1 MPDLK
6 DEIVN
11 KSFFQFLNR
20 GYKACSLK
28 DLEKATGLTKGAFYY
43 YFRNKEEILKA
54 GIEKYLS
61 VVSEISEEEFL
72 EVGSL
77 KAYIDIVVAR
87 KERRAEQLQQMFDFF
102 IIDIAFFQLVLEV
115 APLFPEYRKWIDE
128 LSKDRLSRWEY
139 MILKAKQQG
148 EIKGSLDTSVLAR
161 NLMSVSTSMLNIGF
175 KAVRLSDIERAAK
188 ITRGTFYYHFTN
200 KEEVLKE
207 GLYSYYAL
215 LNSKRTEEFGH
226 ISTLREYVDLTIQK
240 LTGIHNYSARTFSS
254 EIPEILCLSLIVEVI
269 ALFPEFKKVVLASK
283 MLRLSK
289 LEQLILNA
297 KRAGELRNDVDT
309 SILAKNLLNIS
320 VGVINYLIM
329 HQDISYALSAVRSQ
343 YEQLYSLAVGE

>member
-115 APLFPEYRKWIDE
+115 APLFPEYP
-128 LSKDRLSRWEY
+128 KDRLSRWEY

-161 NLMSVSTSMLNIGF
+161 NLMSVSTSMLNIELGTDNLHF
-175 KAVRLSDIERAAK
+175 MFSDMRMQFEQ
-188 ITRGTFYYHFTN
+188 YY
-200 KEEVLKE
+200 
-207 GLYSYYAL
+207 L
-215 LNSKRTEEFGH
+215 L
-226 ISTLREYVDLTIQK
+226 I
-240 LTGIHNYSARTFSS
+240 
-254 EIPEILCLSLIVEVI
+254 
-269 ALFPEFKKVVLASK
+269 KK
-283 MLRLSK
+283 
-289 LEQLILNA
+289 
-297 KRAGELRNDVDT
+297 
-309 SILAKNLLNIS
+309 
-320 VGVINYLIM
+320 
-329 HQDISYALSAVRSQ
+329 
-343 YEQLYSLAVGE
+343 

>member
-87 KERRAEQLQQMFDFF
+87 KERRAEQLQQMFDRYF
-102 IIDIAFFQLVLEV
+102 
-115 APLFPEYRKWIDE
+115 
-128 LSKDRLSRWEY
+128 
-139 MILKAKQQG
+139 G
-148 EIKGSLDTSVLAR
+148 
-161 NLMSVSTSMLNIGF
+161 IG
-175 KAVRLSDIERAAK
+175 A
-188 ITRGTFYYHFTN
+188 
-200 KEEVLKE
+200 
-207 GLYSYYAL
+207 
-215 LNSKRTEEFGH
+215 
-226 ISTLREYVDLTIQK
+226 
-240 LTGIHNYSARTFSS
+240 
-254 EIPEILCLSLIVEVI
+254 
-269 ALFPEFKKVVLASK
+269 
-283 MLRLSK
+283 
-289 LEQLILNA
+289 
-297 KRAGELRNDVDT
+297 
-309 SILAKNLLNIS
+309 
-320 VGVINYLIM
+320 
-329 HQDISYALSAVRSQ
+329 
-343 YEQLYSLAVGE
+343 